1 MLSSAFAPASSDPQ
15 GMVADGPDALILA
28 DESRN
33 AIYRLSPLSGC
44 L

>member
-1 MLSSAFAPASSDPQ
+1 
-15 GMVADGPDALILA
+15 MVADGPDSLILA

-33 AIYRLSPLSGC
+33 AIYRLSRLSGC